1 MEKNACISLMA
12 IISHWV
18 FCTIRTNP
26 TEERTTTFVSSCQV
40 FAPFLKNPYVYV
52 VTNVLL
58 KNRDFPLGRKGT
70 KRVEKSSGIYHLIVT
85 FPKVKEST
93 LNPTFPKG
101 NPPQSIEH
109 TMILIFPLTI
119 HDFYHNS
126 SIWDNSKVF
135 SICHALFPQILKY
148 QIVLL
153 VFSVQMISPLQTLL
167 IELSEFIRIHNF
179 LHYSANEC

>member
-1 MEKNACISLMA
+1 MRNSRDGKKYFHFIMA
-12 IISHWV
+12 IISNWV

-26 TEERTTTFVSSCQV
+26 KGERTTTFVSSCQV

-101 NPPQSIEH
+101 NPQSTEH
-109 TMILIFPLTI
+109 PMILI
-119 HDFYHNS
+119 S
-126 SIWDNSKVF
+126 S
-135 SICHALFPQILKY
+135 L
-148 QIVLL
+148 
-153 VFSVQMISPLQTLL
+153 
-167 IELSEFIRIHNF
+167 
-179 LHYSANEC
+179 

>member
-1 MEKNACISLMA
+1 MYQRSIYENPQPTLYFLLYCILVTDLYYISCDTLIRIHFIQENIPSDIKGFVTGFEFHWFCHSFETQMRNSRDGKKHFHFIMA
-12 IISHWV
+12 IISNWV
-18 FCTIRTNP
+18 FSTIRTNP
-26 TEERTTTFVSSCQV
+26 TTTFVSSCQV

-101 NPPQSIEH
+101 NPPQSTEP
-109 TMILIFPLTI
+109 TMILIFP
-119 HDFYHNS
+119 
-126 SIWDNSKVF
+126 
-135 SICHALFPQILKY
+135 
-148 QIVLL
+148 
-153 VFSVQMISPLQTLL
+153 
-167 IELSEFIRIHNF
+167 
-179 LHYSANEC
+179 